1 MKAVE
6 RVPIVQQV
14 VESLK
19 NYIITGQLEVGEKLP
34 SEKELCEML
43 SVGRG
48 TLREAIRALEAT
60 GYVEMKPGKGA
71 FIASK
76 NHEDIKNLSVWF
88 AKNEV
93 EIIDFLR
100 VRQAIEPLAVR
111 LAITNCSAEDILELQ
126 AIQQRIVDAAT
137 VFDAPTLSLC
147 DEQFHSY
154 IVKCSANKLL
164 ISIYNLMAIA
174 LREFREKTFF
184 LPSNAKNVVKP
195 HNSILKAFEDRNPE
209 EGEKAMLMH
218 LDLVMNDLE
227 KSKSAQNETEAE
239 EATGK

>member
-19 NYIITGQLEVGEKLP
+19 NYIITGHLEIGEKLP
-34 SEKELCEML
+34 SEKELCETL

-60 GYVEMKPGKGA
+60 GYIEMKPGKGA

-111 LAITNCSAEDILELQ
+111 LAIPNCTPEDVRELQ
-126 AIQQRIVDAAT
+126 NIQQKIIDAAT
-137 VFDAPTLSLC
+137 AFDAPTLSLC
-147 DEQFHSY
+147 DEQFHAY

-164 ISIYNLMAIA
+164 ISIYNLMSIA

-184 LPSNAKNVVKP
+184 VPSNVKNVVRP
-195 HNSILKAFEDRNPE
+195 HNAILQAFVDRNPE
-209 EGEKAMLMH
+209 EGEKAMLLH
-218 LDLVMNDLE
+218 LDLIMNDLE
-227 KSKSAQNETEAE
+227 KSKSAPSE
-239 EATGK
+239 